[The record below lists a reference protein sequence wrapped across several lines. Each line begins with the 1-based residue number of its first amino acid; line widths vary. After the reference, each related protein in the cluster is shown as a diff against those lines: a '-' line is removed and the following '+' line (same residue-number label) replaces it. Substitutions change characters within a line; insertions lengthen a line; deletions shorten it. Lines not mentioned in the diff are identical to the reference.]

1 MINEKKIKPLE
12 ELNLL
17 DGFLFDVVSEDK
29 QNYQDI
35 LEIIP
40 GREVLLSDN
49 VQTEKAFQY
58 MPEIRSIRM
67 DVVAQDE
74 EKTFYNAEMQGR
86 NTGNLLKR
94 ERYYQAHLDVSLIK
108 PGEADFNKLNNTCM
122 IMIMPFDLFHRN
134 RYRYTCKSYCVEE
147 PDVEVEDGA
156 VKIFLNTRGM
166 NPEGVSQELI
176 DFLHYVEHSTEENC
190 MITASER
197 IRRIHE
203 SVKTIKTRK
212 DMGVRYMQ
220 AWEEKYYIREEGL
233 EEGILLAKH
242 VIKMDSIGKTIPEIA
257 KECGVTE
264 EIVKKILKE

>member
-35 LEIIP
+35 LEIIL

-58 MPEIRSIRM
+58 MPEICSIRM

-108 PGEADFNKLNNTCM
+108 PGEVV
-122 IMIMPFDLFHRN
+122 P
-134 RYRYTCKSYCVEE
+134 
-147 PDVEVEDGA
+147 
-156 VKIFLNTRGM
+156 
-166 NPEGVSQELI
+166 
-176 DFLHYVEHSTEENC
+176 
-190 MITASER
+190 
-197 IRRIHE
+197 
-203 SVKTIKTRK
+203 
-212 DMGVRYMQ
+212 
-220 AWEEKYYIREEGL
+220 
-233 EEGILLAKH
+233 
-242 VIKMDSIGKTIPEIA
+242 
-257 KECGVTE
+257 
-264 EIVKKILKE
+264 